1 MGSRAVES
9 GSGLDQP
16 GPAQFSPAG
25 PRFVDRWRRE
35 PPWRDKRIGTFSLG
49 AESESCRLF
58 RRTLKEFLFFFPFL
72 FFVFFSTFVFR
83 PVRKEELKKKKE
95 TCTDY
100 LFIFRYIYIY
110 VIYLFI
116 GEYIFLQ
123 LDKCDI

>member
-58 RRTLKEFLFFFPFL
+58 RRTLKEFLFFFFSFSLFCLFL
-72 FFVFFSTFVFR
+72 NFC
-83 PVRKEELKKKKE
+83 L
-95 TCTDY
+95 
-100 LFIFRYIYIY
+100 
-110 VIYLFI
+110 
-116 GEYIFLQ
+116 
-123 LDKCDI
+123 